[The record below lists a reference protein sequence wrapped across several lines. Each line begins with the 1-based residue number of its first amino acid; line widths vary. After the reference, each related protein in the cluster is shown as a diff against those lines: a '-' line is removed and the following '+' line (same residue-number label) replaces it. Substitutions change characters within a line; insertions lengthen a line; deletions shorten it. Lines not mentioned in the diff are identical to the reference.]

1 MQVVLITVIRTASRA
16 EPRQSDTDVAEPLGF
31 SPAQYHIPVLCIIK
45 VRPPM
50 GGVSYSVAVAGRLP
64 VAQQRGWEGRVL
76 GATRR
81 RTCSAVEA
89 PGTVWPPACRRK
101 SQPQSP
107 LRTSAALCIVSLE
120 RDGEGNFCRVGVAT
134 GQPREEAVDVSRNV
148 SVCAR
153 VSHNNYY

>member
-1 MQVVLITVIRTASRA
+1 MAAGGASFYI
-16 EPRQSDTDVAEPLGF
+16 SDKSA
-31 SPAQYHIPVLCIIK
+31 
-45 VRPPM
+45 PPM

-107 LRTSAALCIVSLE
+107 LRTSATLCIVSLE

-134 GQPREEAVDVSRNV
+134 GQLREEAADVSCNV
-148 SVCAR
+148 PVCAR

>member
-1 MQVVLITVIRTASRA
+1 M
-16 EPRQSDTDVAEPLGF
+16 G
-31 SPAQYHIPVLCIIK
+31 
-45 VRPPM
+45 

-120 RDGEGNFCRVGVAT
+120 RDGEGNFCRVGVYSDSDRAAT
-134 GQPREEAVDVSRNV
+134 GGGRRCKPQCVGLCVRES
-148 SVCAR
+148 
-153 VSHNNYY
+153 

>member
-1 MQVVLITVIRTASRA
+1 MVEQ
-16 EPRQSDTDVAEPLGF
+16 P
-31 SPAQYHIPVLCIIK
+31 IIK

-64 VAQQRGWEGRVL
+64 VAQQRGWGGRVL

-107 LRTSAALCIVSLE
+107 LRTSAALCIVVSLE
-120 RDGEGNFCRVGVAT
+120 RDGEGNFCRVGVATT

-153 VSHNNYY
+153 VST

>member
-1 MQVVLITVIRTASRA
+1 ML
-16 EPRQSDTDVAEPLGF
+16 D
-31 SPAQYHIPVLCIIK
+31 IK

-107 LRTSAALCIVSLE
+107 LRTSATLCIVSLE

-148 SVCAR
+148 PVCAR

>member
-1 MQVVLITVIRTASRA
+1 
-16 EPRQSDTDVAEPLGF
+16 
-31 SPAQYHIPVLCIIK
+31 
-45 VRPPM
+45 M

-107 LRTSAALCIVSLE
+107 LRTSATLCIVSLE
-120 RDGEGNFCRVGVAT
+120 RDGEGNFCTQGGRSTRAPHSHRYASQRNQT
-134 GQPREEAVDVSRNV
+134 GQQLDSRDLLFSMSSLRSPAAVDLGSSRV
-148 SVCAR
+148 FSSLIRPIRLKSPELPGPKTAYKPCIG
-153 VSHNNYY
+153 